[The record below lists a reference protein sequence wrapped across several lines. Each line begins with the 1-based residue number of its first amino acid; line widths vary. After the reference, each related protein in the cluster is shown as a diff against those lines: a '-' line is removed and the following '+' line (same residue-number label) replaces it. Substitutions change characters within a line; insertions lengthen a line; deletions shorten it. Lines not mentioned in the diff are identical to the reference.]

1 MDCGSNPL
9 CERIIGEIDQVFS
22 RDPNLA
28 TFEVIPMPSNQNKS
42 PVIHVEHNLGLESW
56 CVKHVYDHCHRVL
69 LDSRLVVHKH
79 SSKEK
84 SCEKSVKYLNV
95 AILINPDVAVFWNM
109 RRNLVRQCK
118 LKTDAEFHFSAL
130 VLSKKPKSSEAFAYR
145 RWLYS
150 FESRESIDLAFEISL
165 CERCADRNSS
175 NYHAWSHRLWVL
187 DQEPRF
193 LHFEIYLT
201 EKFIRRHI
209 SDYSAYH
216 HRVVV
221 LRKLLQVGEMES
233 EENSDYASLCDLID
247 CLLGA
252 GVAVGKTP
260 SELLIVLLPNAPAT
274 TCLAWSAN
282 KQFKSLLHCLNL
294 AAYDL
299 QLTEELRETFGER
312 EAFELHRRSVVQ
324 FIVES
329 CRLFDGSFATGHDGM
344 ASSVNNCHSPPAS
357 KASRRENRF
366 LDTLRR
372 KEAQRSEATRKWC
385 QLFLDFPCDG

>member
-1 MDCGSNPL
+1 MDCGSSAL
-9 CERIIGEIDQVFS
+9 CERIINEIDAVFT
-22 RDPNLA
+22 RDPSLS

-56 CVKHVYDHCHRVL
+56 CIKHIYDYCHRVI
-69 LDSRLVVHKH
+69 LDSRLSGH
-79 SSKEK
+79 SSKH
-84 SCEKSVKYLNV
+84 SGGGSTAPLKYLTT

-118 LKTDAEFHFSAL
+118 LKTDGEFHFSAL

-221 LRKLLQVGEMES
+221 LRKLLQVGEVES
-233 EENSDYASLCDLID
+233 EENSDYSSLCDLID

-274 TCLAWSAN
+274 TCLTWGAN

-312 EAFELHRRSVVQ
+312 EAFELHRRATVL
-324 FIVES
+324 FIFET
-329 CRLFDGSFATGHDGM
+329 CRLFDGSFAVHDGLAM
-344 ASSVNNCHSPPAS
+344 GMNNCHSPPAT

-366 LDTLRR
+366 LDTLRLR
-372 KEAQRSEATRKWC
+372 EAQRSEATRKWC
-385 QLFLDFPCDG
+385 QLFLEFPCDG

>member
-1 MDCGSNPL
+1 MDGGSNAL
-9 CERIIGEIDQVFS
+9 CERIINEIETVFS
-22 RDPNLA
+22 RDPSLS
-28 TFEVIPMPSNQNKS
+28 TFEIIPMPSNQNKS

-56 CVKHVYDHCHRVL
+56 CIKHVYDHCHRVI
-69 LDSRLVVHKH
+69 LDSRLSHAHKH
-79 SSKEK
+79 SHHGA
-84 SCEKSVKYLNV
+84 SVKYLNV
-95 AILINPDVAVFWNM
+95 AILINPDVAMFWNM
-109 RRNLVRQCK
+109 RRHLVRQCK
-118 LKTDAEFHFSAL
+118 LKTDGEFHFSAL

-165 CERCADRNSS
+165 CERCADRNAS

-187 DQEPRF
+187 EQEPRF

-221 LRKLLQVGEMES
+221 LRRLLQVGEMES

-260 SELLIVLLPNAPAT
+260 AELLIILLPNAPPT
-274 TCLAWSAN
+274 TCLTWSAN

-299 QLTEELRETFGER
+299 QLTQELRDTFGDR
-312 EAFELHRRSVVQ
+312 EAFELHRRAIVF

-329 CRLFDGSFATGHDGM
+329 CRLFDGSFGISG
-344 ASSVNNCHSPPAS
+344 SVSVNNCHSPPAT

-366 LDTLRR
+366 LDTLRLR
-372 KEAQRSEATRKWC
+372 EAQRSEATRKWC
-385 QLFLDFPCDG
+385 QIFLDLPCDG